1 MLKSCNGD
9 EIRQKFYMY
18 DPGNVGEK
26 FQFKILQPGYEDI
39 CLTQEHH
46 PRKYEELRF
55 EDCRVASGNDRDV
68 HDDTSH
74 WLVGE
79 FETIP
84 LINDH
89 D

>member
-1 MLKSCNGD
+1 
-9 EIRQKFYMY
+9 MY
-18 DPGNVGEK
+18 DPEDAREK